1 MGKNILFAAILLLFS
16 FYVIK
21 KEVLE
26 KAAPSSIT
34 LIESELSWNGDSLPH
49 YPTSKPRIS
58 ILKITIP
65 ANSELPLHYHP
76 VINAGVLIKGELLVI
91 DEDGNELMLK
101 AGDPIVE
108 IVNKKHL
115 GRNPGDEDAEIIVF
129 YAGTA
134 GMKITE
140 KVQK

>member
-1 MGKNILFAAILLLFS
+1 MLKNCLLVGIVLLFS

-26 KAAPSSIT
+26 KRAPTSVT
-34 LIESELSWNGDSLPH
+34 LIKSELSWNGDPLPN
-49 YPTSKPRIS
+49 YPTSSPEIS

-65 ANSELPLHYHP
+65 AHSELPLHYHP
-76 VINAGVLIKGELLVI
+76 VINAGVLLKGELFVI
-91 DEDGNELMLK
+91 DEDGNELTMK

-108 IVNKKHL
+108 VVNKKHL
-115 GRNPGDEDAEIIVF
+115 GRNLGDEDAEIIVF
-129 YAGTA
+129 YAGTE

-140 KVQK
+140 KVQ

>member
-1 MGKNILFAAILLLFS
+1 MLKNSLLVVILILFS
-16 FYVIK
+16 FYVFK

-26 KAAPSSIT
+26 VAAPSSVT
-34 LIESELSWNGDSLPH
+34 LIQSELSWNGDSLPH
-49 YPTSKPRIS
+49 YPTSKPEIS

-65 ANSELPLHYHP
+65 AHSELPLHFHP
-76 VINAGVLIKGELLVI
+76 VINAGVLLKGELFVI
-91 DEDGNELMLK
+91 DEDGNELTLK

-115 GRNPGDEDAEIIVF
+115 GRNTGNVDAEIIVF
-129 YAGTA
+129 YAGTS

-140 KVQK
+140 KVQ